1 MPRTPLAL
9 VVLALSLAAVARAQ
23 EATPESPKP
32 AAAPAAAPE
41 ARPTPR
47 GVTPPLPSATLQV
60 QIVISRFLGDR
71 KVASLP
77 YGFFVPAVPVGA
89 GPRERVRMRMGV
101 DTPVPKTAVV
111 GDAKGS
117 VGTTEVQYRNVGT
130 NIDCWVGDL
139 GDGRY
144 QVNSNVEN
152 SSALVGSET
161 GSGPA
166 TASGLPLFRRFEA
179 FINPI
184 LKPGQSLQAVASTDP
199 VTGEVVKI
207 DVTIGVVK

>member
-1 MPRTPLAL
+1 MPLAPL
-9 VVLALSLAAVARAQ
+9 VLALSLAAVGRAQ
-23 EATPESPKP
+23 ETAPESPKP
-32 AAAPAAAPE
+32 AAAPAAASE

-47 GVTPPLPSATLQV
+47 GVTPPSATLQV

-77 YGFFVPAVPVGA
+77 YGFFVQAVPVGVGA
-89 GPRERVRMRMGV
+89 RERVRMRMGI

-130 NIDCWVGDL
+130 NIDCWVYDL

-152 SSALVGSET
+152 SSALVGSEA

-166 TASGLPLFRRFEA
+166 TASGPPLFRRFDA

-184 LKPGQSLQAVASTDP
+184 LRPGQTLQAMASTDP

-207 DVTIGVVK
+207 DVTISVVK